1 MNWIEHAALDL
12 ITVESVHRVTSATLL
27 ICILHTLLT
36 KKIIDRIKMT
46 VELKIGLLQAISL
59 SVIKGDEEL
68 KYLCGMMETPEVKLV
83 S

>member
-1 MNWIEHAALDL
+1 
-12 ITVESVHRVTSATLL
+12 
-27 ICILHTLLT
+27 
-36 KKIIDRIKMT
+36 MT